1 MTAGAESRNETR
13 EQIGAVVGNIPSGLS
28 ILTASDGKG
37 RETGMLASW
46 VQQASFDPLALT
58 VAVQHKR
65 YINEWLESTKTM
77 ALSVIGE
84 SQTDLLKH
92 FGKGFEPGEPAFEG
106 LETTKSPS
114 GLTVLTD
121 ALGYVEGTIT
131 GRVDAGDHAVYV
143 VRLSAAGKGNRFGN
157 EKPYVH
163 LRKSG
168 LNY

>member
-1 MTAGAESRNETR
+1 MTADAESRNDTR
-13 EQIGAVVGNIPSGLS
+13 EQIGAIVGNIPSGLF

-37 RETGMLASW
+37 NETGMLASW

-58 VAVQHKR
+58 VAVQHRR
-65 YINEWLESTKTM
+65 YINEWLASTQTM

-92 FGKGFEPGEPAFEG
+92 FGKGFEPNEPAFEG

-114 GLTVLTD
+114 GLTVLADT
-121 ALGYVEGTIT
+121 LGYVEGTIA
-131 GRVDAGDHAVYV
+131 GKVDAGDHVVYV
-143 VRLSAAGKGNRFGN
+143 VRLSAAGKGNRLGK
-157 EKPYVH
+157 EKPSVH